1 MVGSG
6 QGVMHAEAGQI
17 RAGMERFGLVA
28 DDARLVA
35 MLQHLEA
42 VRKWAKT
49 YNLVARG
56 DLETLVARHLLDALA
71 IHQWVPSGRM
81 LDVGSG
87 AGFPGIP
94 LAIVRSDVK
103 VCLVDS
109 VGKRVRFLRHV
120 VRQLSLQNI
129 EVAQSRVEDF
139 DAREPFDAIVCRA
152 FASLSDF
159 MALTRHVAGPR
170 CRFLAI
176 KGRYPE
182 AELKDLPDWV
192 RVDSV
197 EKYDVPDL
205 HATRHLVIMSISSLA
220 GRMGD

>member
-1 MVGSG
+1 L
-6 QGVMHAEAGQI
+6 EQI
-17 RAGMERFGLVA
+17 GLVS
-28 DDARLVA
+28 DDTQLVA
-35 MLQHLEA
+35 MLQHLES
-42 VRKWAKT
+42 VRKWANT

-56 DLETLVARHLLDALA
+56 DLEALVTRHLLDALA

-94 LAIVRSDVK
+94 LAIVRRDVK

-109 VGKRVRFLRHV
+109 MGKRVRFLRHV
-120 VRQLSLQNI
+120 ARQLSLENI
-129 EVAQSRVEDF
+129 EVAQSRVEEF
-139 DAREPFDAIVCRA
+139 DVREPFNTIVCRA

-159 MALTRHVAGPR
+159 MALTRHVAGPFS
-170 CRFLAI
+170 RFLAI
-176 KGRYPE
+176 KGRFPE
-182 AELKDLPDWV
+182 AELANLPDWV
-192 RVDSV
+192 RIDSV

-205 HATRHLVIMSISSLA
+205 HATRHLVIMSISSQA